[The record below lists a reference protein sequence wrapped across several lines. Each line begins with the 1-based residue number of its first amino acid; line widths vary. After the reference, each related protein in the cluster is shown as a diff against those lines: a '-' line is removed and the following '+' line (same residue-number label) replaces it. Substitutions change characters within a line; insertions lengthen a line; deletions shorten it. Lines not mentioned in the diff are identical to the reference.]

1 MADGL
6 DYLSPDFDLNT
17 LTVPRLRSILVSHDV
32 SYPASAKKAQLIRI
46 LEEEVLPQAKK
57 LLRDRERVK
66 RTSAGITDMPSRA
79 TSVASDYDGQ
89 RETVDRESMPPPP
102 TPSTVS
108 TATGTRR
115 GRSRKSTRAST
126 ADTEER
132 NVPSTPSTATRRKV
146 PKSEMKHARASDI
159 DLHDGPATPVAADM
173 VSPRKSTARKLRN
186 SEVAP
191 SIEPEPH
198 TVYVKTEPKED
209 SVFTDDNPFQSG
221 SSPAPWDNKG
231 SRSMSRDVKRKTSS
245 RLSTGSPGLSHGLR
259 PRRSETPH
267 DLDDDISTTPTRSP
281 LGSPVTNSRS
291 PREEVAMDDDE
302 GESELS
308 AGEEFTP
315 DEQLALER
323 QQAELMYPTAPRIRR
338 RAAKQSTASKAAPW
352 ILIVSLLL
360 GFGGWWRKEKIE
372 IGYCG
377 LGKPTWSLAE
387 TRVPEWASVLEPQCE
402 PCPPHAF
409 CYPNFEARCEHD
421 FILKPHPLSLGG
433 LVPLP
438 PTCEP
443 DSEKARRVKAVADKA
458 IEELRDRRAKFECG
472 ERLEDGKEVTS
483 PEMTEPDLKQAI
495 AQKRRRGMSDTEF
508 DELWKGALGEIVA
521 KDEVVT
527 KTKQPSAVLVLT
539 STSIA
544 RLPLACA
551 FRRHIRLSLLA
562 YRLPLSIL
570 IITILGLVRARAKV
584 LARRSDLARVPELVA
599 TTLDRLATQAAL
611 HARGDAREPYIPIG
625 QLRDDVLRS
634 ELQGKRREELWKR
647 VRSVVEE
654 NANIRAA
661 VREGR
666 GGDVARV
673 WEWIGGIGGVQG
685 NALESSVTRRRE
697 SNHQLP
703 YSSPSSEGNRPSA
716 DQHQLTPRGPGEL
729 RRWDEGILVHFGP
742 GFAASDSISR
752 HRGRFQSLKTPW
764 SGVMVSPLFSRG
776 SDVETQTGKFAT
788 KEFYQTYQSTEDSLR
803 RHSWA
808 TETCVSQQ
816 GEQQWDEVDHRLVD
830 SIIERLCPSFSI
842 RWEGGGFCHSPQ
854 AQGGVEVSKV
864 DFNTMSPGLP
874 ILASIEDTYLFQ
886 TGTSDWAID

>member
-6 DYLSPDFDLNT
+6 EYLSPDFDLNT

-57 LLRDRERVK
+57 LLRERERVK

-89 RETVDRESMPPPP
+89 REPVDRESMPPPP

-115 GRSRKSTRAST
+115 GRSRLSTRAST

-132 NVPSTPSTATRRKV
+132 NVPSTPSIVTKKKV
-146 PKSEMKHARASDI
+146 PKSETKHARASEK
-159 DLHDGPATPVAADM
+159 DLHDDGPSTPVARDM
-173 VSPRKSTARKLRN
+173 VTPRKSTARKLRN
-186 SEVAP
+186 SEIAR

-198 TVYVKTEPKED
+198 AVYVKTEPKEG

-221 SSPAPWDNKG
+221 SSPG
-231 SRSMSRDVKRKTSS
+231 SRSISRDVKRKTSS
-245 RLSTGSPGLSHGLR
+245 RLSTASPAFSHGVR
-259 PRRSETPH
+259 PRKSETPY
-267 DLDDDISTTPTRSP
+267 DLDDDISRTPTRSP
-281 LGSPVTNSRS
+281 FGSPVTKAGLL
-291 PREEVAMDDDE
+291 REEVEVDEDEDD
-302 GESELS
+302 SELS

-315 DEQLALER
+315 EEQLALEG
-323 QQAELMYPTAPRIRR
+323 QQAELMYPTTPRIRR
-338 RAAKQSTASKAAPW
+338 RTAKQSKASKAAPW
-352 ILIVSLLL
+352 ILIVSLLW

-377 LGKPTWSLAE
+377 IGKPTWSLAE

-409 CYPNFEARCEHD
+409 CYPNFEASCDHD

-433 LVPLP
+433 LIPLP

-495 AQKRRRGMSDTEF
+495 AQKRRRGMSDAEF

-521 KDEVVT
+521 QDEVVT
-527 KTKQPSAVLVLT
+527 KTTQPSAVLVLT

-544 RLPLACA
+544 RLPLTCA

-570 IITILGLVRARAKV
+570 ITLILGLVYARAKI

-611 HARGDAREPYIPIG
+611 HARGEAKEPYIPIG

-634 ELQGKRREELWKR
+634 ELHGRRREELWRR
-647 VRSVVEE
+647 VRNVVEG

-673 WEWIGGIGGVQG
+673 WEWIGGIGGVHG
-685 NALESSVTRRRE
+685 NALESSATRRGE

-703 YSSPSSEGNRPSA
+703 YSSPSSEGNRLPV
-716 DQHQLTPRGPGEL
+716 DQHQLTPRSPGEL
-729 RRWDEGILVHFGP
+729 RRWDEGRPV
-742 GFAASDSISR
+742 
-752 HRGRFQSLKTPW
+752 
-764 SGVMVSPLFSRG
+764 
-776 SDVETQTGKFAT
+776 
-788 KEFYQTYQSTEDSLR
+788 Y
-803 RHSWA
+803 
-808 TETCVSQQ
+808 
-816 GEQQWDEVDHRLVD
+816 
-830 SIIERLCPSFSI
+830 
-842 RWEGGGFCHSPQ
+842 
-854 AQGGVEVSKV
+854 
-864 DFNTMSPGLP
+864 
-874 ILASIEDTYLFQ
+874 
-886 TGTSDWAID
+886 